1 MTPKQL
7 IELASTAPLPP
18 ILLLLGEDLSARKK
32 CLGLLRQKATE
43 GSIPGFNDQSFHAS
57 DSDISQILSSA
68 RTPPMMGPH
77 RLVEVHGLQ
86 QWEKNQIDNLDAL
99 ALYAED
105 PTESTVVL
113 LISDKL
119 DKRRKLFT
127 ALNKAGRIVHC
138 ETPGPRELPSY
149 LVEEATARDCK
160 LSLELAHLLVEILG
174 AELPVLIDAI
184 ERLSLFVGEGGT
196 IDEAAL
202 TQHMSLAKSSTVWE
216 LLAAMGK
223 RNPAEALRALHYV
236 YDPQDRGL
244 RLLGLIA
251 WSTRQLIKF
260 SCALRDGAS
269 PEEAAKYAGAPPFK
283 ARELQAQIKALSLPL
298 LESWLLALAE
308 CDAALKGGSK
318 IPPERQLE
326 ELVLQMCG
334 QVSSRH

>member
-18 ILLLLGEDLSARKK
+18 SLLLLAEDLSARKK

-202 TQHMSLAKSSTVWE
+202 TEHM
-216 LLAAMGK
+216 
-223 RNPAEALRALHYV
+223 Y
-236 YDPQDRGL
+236 
-244 RLLGLIA
+244 
-251 WSTRQLIKF
+251 
-260 SCALRDGAS
+260 S
-269 PEEAAKYAGAPPFK
+269 P
-283 ARELQAQIKALSLPL
+283 
-298 LESWLLALAE
+298 
-308 CDAALKGGSK
+308 
-318 IPPERQLE
+318 
-326 ELVLQMCG
+326 
-334 QVSSRH
+334 